1 MCYKYSL
8 LIYELCVTYLIIS
21 IYSNKNQHLDKFV
34 RKLADVWEELVG
46 DRATFS
52 LENRAFNSVSVVTMV
67 LLSVLLPFNMWLG
80 LTAIWVLVATLLAL
94 QVLFFYLSRYKRVYH
109 ASMLAYVIVSYI
121 TLIATFYLNSG
132 SHGPALLLFFL
143 TFNLLIAFSS
153 RAKHWIWALLH
164 LLLPVILLT
173 KEYFDPTWITDS
185 YRNASD
191 RYIDILS
198 SYIVTLTCIYLITN
212 YLRKNYEREKQIAEE
227 RANKIDMQ
235 NINLEQ
241 LNQKKDKLFS
251 IIAHDLQSPLNS
263 IITTLHLI
271 AEYELEE
278 EEKKMLGDELL
289 TLTKNTSNLLTNL
302 LTWSKLQMDG
312 KGVRLSSENV
322 YEAVERVLSIQRMLA
337 DKKSVTIVSRVDPA
351 IFITADHNMLE
362 LVVRNLINNAIKF
375 TPSGGQI
382 DIGVQLNE
390 NNCNLLVADNG
401 IGIDPSQQDEIFSL
415 KTQSTFGTN
424 NEKGIGLGLVL
435 CKELLALQQGEL
447 WFESAPGKGTTF
459 YASFPLSQADS
470 ADKKLSA

>member
-1 MCYKYSL
+1 MHK
-8 LIYELCVTYLIIS
+8 I
-21 IYSNKNQHLDKFV
+21 V

-46 DRATFS
+46 DPASFS
-52 LENRAFNSVSVVTMV
+52 FENRAFNSISVVTMV
-67 LLSVLLPFNMWLG
+67 LLTVLLPFNMLLG
-80 LTAIWVLVATLLAL
+80 LTAVWVMVATLLAL
-94 QVLFFYLSRYKRVYH
+94 QIFFFYLSRYKRIYY

-121 TLIATFYLNSG
+121 TLTATFYLNSG

-143 TFNLLIAFSS
+143 TFNLLIAFSP
-153 RAKHWIWALLH
+153 RGRHWLWALLH
-164 LLLPVILLT
+164 LLIPVVLLT
-173 KEYFDPTWITDS
+173 KEYFDPAWIEDS
-185 YRNASD
+185 YKDASN

-212 YLRKNYEREKQIAEE
+212 YLRKNYEREKQTAEE
-227 RANKIDMQ
+227 RANKIDTQ

-271 AEYELEE
+271 AEYDLEE

-322 YEAVERVLSIQRMLA
+322 HEAVERVLSIQRMLA
-337 DKKSVTIVSRVDPA
+337 DKKSVDIISHVDPA
-351 IFITADHNMLE
+351 IYITADHNMLE
-362 LVVRNLINNAIKF
+362 LVIRNLINNAIKF
-375 TPSGGQI
+375 TPTGGHVSIDLQI
-382 DIGVQLNE
+382 NGGTCHLMIT
-390 NNCNLLVADNG
+390 DNG
-401 IGIDPSQQDEIFSL
+401 IGIDPSQQEEIFSL

-447 WFESAPGKGTTF
+447 WFESVLGKGTTF
-459 YASFPLSQADS
+459 YASFPLSQVNS
-470 ADKKLSA
+470 N

>member
-1 MCYKYSL
+1 MYK
-8 LIYELCVTYLIIS
+8 I
-21 IYSNKNQHLDKFV
+21 V

-46 DRATFS
+46 DPASFS
-52 LENRAFNSVSVVTMV
+52 LENRAFNSISVVTV
-67 LLSVLLPFNMWLG
+67 TLLTVLLPFNMWLG
-80 LTAIWVLVATLLAL
+80 LTAVWVMVATLLVL
-94 QVLFFYLSRYKRVYH
+94 QIFFFYLSRYRRIYY

-121 TLIATFYLNSG
+121 TLTATFYLNSG
-132 SHGPALLLFFL
+132 SRGPALLLFFL
-143 TFNLLIAFSS
+143 TFNLLIAFSP
-153 RAKHWIWALLH
+153 RRRHWLWALLH

-173 KEYFDPTWITDS
+173 KEYFDPGWIADS
-185 YRNASD
+185 YKDASN

-212 YLRKNYEREKQIAEE
+212 YLRKNYEREKQTAEE
-227 RANKIDMQ
+227 RANKIDTQ

-271 AEYELEE
+271 AEYDLEE

-289 TLTKNTSNLLTNL
+289 ALTKNTSNLLTNL

-322 YEAVERVLSIQRMLA
+322 YEAVERALSIQRMLA
-337 DKKSVTIVSRVDPA
+337 DKKSVNLISYIDRD
-351 IFITADHNMLE
+351 IHITADHNMLE
-362 LVVRNLINNAIKF
+362 LVIRNLINNAIKF
-375 TPSGGQI
+375 TPTGGEVSIDLQI
-382 DIGVQLNE
+382 KGDT
-390 NNCNLLVADNG
+390 CNLMVTDNG
-401 IGIDPSQQDEIFSL
+401 IGIDPGQQEEIFSL

-447 WFESAPGKGTTF
+447 WFDSVPGKGTTF
-459 YASFPLSQADS
+459 YASFPLSRVNG
-470 ADKKLSA
+470 KGNKLPA

>member
-1 MCYKYSL
+1 MHK
-8 LIYELCVTYLIIS
+8 I
-21 IYSNKNQHLDKFV
+21 V
-34 RKLADVWEELVG
+34 RKLADVWEGLVG
-46 DRATFS
+46 DPTSFT
-52 LENRAFNSVSVVTMV
+52 LENRAFNSISVVTMA
-67 LLSVLLPFNMWLG
+67 LLAVLLPFNMLLG
-80 LTAIWVLVATLLAL
+80 LTAVWVMVATLLVL
-94 QVLFFYLSRYKRVYH
+94 QIFFFYLSRYRRTYF

-143 TFNLLIAFSS
+143 TFNLLIAFSP
-153 RAKHWIWALLH
+153 RRKHWIWALLH
-164 LLLPVILLT
+164 LLLPMILLT
-173 KEYFDPTWITDS
+173 KEYLTPSWIVDS
-185 YRNASD
+185 YKDASN

-212 YLRKNYEREKQIAEE
+212 YLRKNYEREKQNAEE
-227 RANKIDMQ
+227 RANKIDIQ

-322 YEAVERVLSIQRMLA
+322 YEAVERVLSIQRIMA
-337 DKKSVTIVSRVDPA
+337 DKKAIDIVSRVDPG
-351 IFITADHNMLE
+351 IYITADHNMLE
-362 LVVRNLINNAIKF
+362 LVIRNLINNAIKF
-375 TPSGGQI
+375 TPSGGQVDI
-382 DIGVQLNE
+382 DLQIYNST
-390 NNCNLLVADNG
+390 CNLMVSDNG
-401 IGIDPSQQDEIFSL
+401 IGIDPGQQDEIFSL
-415 KTQSTFGTN
+415 KSQSTFGTN

-459 YASFPLSQADS
+459 YASFPLSQANN
-470 ADKKLSA
+470 AGKKLSA

>member
-1 MCYKYSL
+1 MHK
-8 LIYELCVTYLIIS
+8 I
-21 IYSNKNQHLDKFV
+21 V
-34 RKLADVWEELVG
+34 RKLANVWEELVG
-46 DRATFS
+46 NPASFS
-52 LENRAFNSVSVVTMV
+52 LENRAFNSISVVTMA
-67 LLSVLLPFNMWLG
+67 LLTVLLPFNMWLG
-80 LTAIWVLVATLLAL
+80 LTAIWVMVATLLAL
-94 QVLFFYLSRYKRVYH
+94 QGFFFYLSRYKRIYY

-121 TLIATFYLNSG
+121 TLTATFYLNSG

-143 TFNLLIAFSS
+143 TFNLLIAFSP
-153 RAKHWIWALLH
+153 RRRHWIWALLH
-164 LLLPVILLT
+164 LLIPVILLT
-173 KEYFDPTWITDS
+173 KEYLHPAWIADS
-185 YRNASD
+185 YKDASN

-212 YLRKNYEREKQIAEE
+212 YLRNNYEREKQNAEE
-227 RANKIDMQ
+227 RADKIDTQ

-337 DKKSVTIVSRVDPA
+337 DKKSVDVISHVDPN

-362 LVVRNLINNAIKF
+362 LVIRNLINNAIKF
-375 TPSGGQI
+375 TPSGGQVGI
-382 DIGVQLNE
+382 DLQIRKDFCHLMVS
-390 NNCNLLVADNG
+390 DNG

-447 WFESAPGKGTTF
+447 WFDSAPGKGTTF
-459 YASFPLSQADS
+459 YASFPLAQLNSNG
-470 ADKKLSA
+470 KKLSA